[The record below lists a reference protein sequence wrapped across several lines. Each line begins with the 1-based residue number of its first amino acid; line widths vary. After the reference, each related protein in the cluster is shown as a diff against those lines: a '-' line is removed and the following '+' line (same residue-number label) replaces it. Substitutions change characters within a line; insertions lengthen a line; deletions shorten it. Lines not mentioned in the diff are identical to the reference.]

1 MAFDPISSVL
11 LGTLLLHEKIHE
23 SGPKVTGSLVALLL
37 ALVGLVL
44 LARSQGQ
51 VEGAKPAPVR
61 PRAAQ
66 PAPEPAP
73 QPADP

>member
-23 SGPKVTGSLVALLL
+23 SGSKVTGSLAALLL

-51 VEGAKPAPVR
+51 VEGAKPAPAR
-61 PRAAQ
+61 PRAAH
-66 PAPEPAP
+66 PEPAP